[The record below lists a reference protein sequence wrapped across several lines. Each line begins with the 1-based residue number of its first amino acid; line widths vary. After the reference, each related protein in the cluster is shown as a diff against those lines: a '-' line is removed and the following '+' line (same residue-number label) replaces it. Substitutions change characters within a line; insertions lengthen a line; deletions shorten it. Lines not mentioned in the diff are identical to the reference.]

1 LQTHLISK
9 TNLQSAYSL
18 LLKSTSKT
26 LSNPERQFGK
36 LPGIPCRPA
45 LTHGNSDWVLSEYHP
60 IGTCAMGSALDS
72 RLRVKGVSGLRVVDA
87 SVFPNNVSGNIVS
100 SVYATAEKAAD
111 IIKADYSYVALQKAV
126 K

>member
-1 LQTHLISK
+1 MLI
-9 TNLQSAYSL
+9 Y
-18 LLKSTSKT
+18 
-26 LSNPERQFGK
+26 
-36 LPGIPCRPA
+36 
-45 LTHGNSDWVLSEYHP
+45 GNSDWILSDYHP

-72 RLRVKGVSGLRVVDA
+72 RLRVKGVRGLRVADA

-111 IIKADYSYVALQKAV
+111 IIKTDYSYVALQKAV